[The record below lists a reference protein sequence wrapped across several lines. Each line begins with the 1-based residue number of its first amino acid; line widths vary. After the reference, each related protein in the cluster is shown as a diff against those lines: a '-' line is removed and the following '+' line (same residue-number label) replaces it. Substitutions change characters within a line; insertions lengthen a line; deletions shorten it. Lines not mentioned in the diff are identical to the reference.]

1 HPEGYSH
8 GKSNP
13 KIDTYRLIKYFRSNQ
28 DTTVNQV
35 PLVQK
40 GDRIKRSQII
50 ADGPATSGGELALGR
65 NLLVAFMPWEGCN
78 YEDAIILSYRIV
90 KDDLLTSIHIHE
102 FQMEARDT
110 KMGAEEI
117 TRDIP
122 NVGADALINLDETGI
137 VRPGAEVVPGD
148 ILVGKVA
155 PKGEQQVTPE
165 ERLLKVIFGKKAEDT
180 MDASLRVPPGVAG
193 KVIGVRV
200 FVRRE
205 KMATKEENRRV
216 REIDARYE
224 ALTEEVREDRKAR
237 MAAVDKLKETKKWTA
252 READDEKEKIK
263 LYCQAKE
270 QQLRLELAREKE
282 NLKLGDELPV
292 TVNKIVKVYI
302 AIKRKIQVGDKLA
315 GRHGNKG
322 VVSRVVPQE
331 DMPFLPDGTPVDVVL
346 SPLGV
351 PSRMNVGQLLETMR

>member
-1 HPEGYSH
+1 M
-8 GKSNP
+8 
-13 KIDTYRLIKYFRSNQ
+13 RSNQ

-35 PLVQK
+35 PLIRKGMKVKK
-40 GDRIKRSQII
+40 GDVL
-50 ADGPATSGGELALGR
+50 ADGPSTSGGELALGR
-65 NLLVAFMPWEGCN
+65 NLLVAFMPWEGYN
-78 YEDAIILSYRIV
+78 FEDAIILSDRIV

-102 FQMEARDT
+102 FEMEARDT

-180 MDASLRVPPGVAG
+180 MDASLRVPPGTAG
-193 KVIGVRV
+193 KVIGVRM

-205 KMATKEENRRV
+205 KLAAKEENRRCRDIEAKYEMLV
-216 REIDARYE
+216 EEIRAGPQSPHGRHRR
-224 ALTEEVREDRKAR
+224 AQRRQ
-237 MAAVDKLKETKKWTA
+237 
-252 READDEKEKIK
+252 EADGPRSGRRKRKDEGVFVS
-263 LYCQAKE
+263 AKE
-270 QQLRLELAREKE
+270 QQLRLEMAREKE
-282 NLKLGDELPV
+282 SLKLGDELPV

-302 AIKRKIQVGDKLA
+302 AAKRKVQVGDKLA

-322 VVSRVVPQE
+322 VVSRIVPQE
-331 DMPFLPDGTPVDVVL
+331 DMPYLPDGRPVDVVL

-351 PSRMNVGQLLETMR
+351 PSRMNVGQMLGNHARLGGQAARRPDEFLRL